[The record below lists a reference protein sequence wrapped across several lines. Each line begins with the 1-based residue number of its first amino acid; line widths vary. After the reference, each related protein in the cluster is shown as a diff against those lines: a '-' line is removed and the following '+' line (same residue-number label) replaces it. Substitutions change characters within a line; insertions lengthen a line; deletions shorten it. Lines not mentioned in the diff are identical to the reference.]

1 MTGHSLTGYQFTKY
15 VMDDVAFD
23 NARTNYND
31 VPLARYA
38 EVLLNYAEAKAELRK
53 LTDEDWSITIGAL
66 RRRAGITGGDLDTKP
81 VTVDPYIQTFYPDVT
96 DPVILEIRREREIE
110 LILEGLR
117 LNDLKRW
124 ACGELWETAPWD
136 GIYVPALDTPLDLNG
151 DGTYDVY
158 ITEDTGYSGSY
169 KSIAMTMDG
178 SQQAVRLD
186 DDPKGG
192 YKLNYVISREWNDN
206 MYIYPIPE
214 VVIQK
219 NTNLKQNPGWN

>member
-1 MTGHSLTGYQFTKY
+1 MKVSDSTTSS
-15 VMDDVAFD
+15 A
-23 NARTNYND
+23 
-31 VPLARYA
+31 
-38 EVLLNYAEAKAELRK
+38 
-53 LTDEDWSITIGAL
+53 
-66 RRRAGITGGDLDTKP
+66 
-81 VTVDPYIQTFYPDVT
+81 
-96 DPVILEIRREREIE
+96 
-110 LILEGLR
+110 
-117 LNDLKRW
+117 
-124 ACGELWETAPWD
+124 
-136 GIYVPALDTPLDLNG
+136 PLDLNG

>member
-1 MTGHSLTGYQFTKY
+1 MKELNILLSELGISKVRLAKY
-15 VMDDVAFD
+15 LGVSRIISFEWDFSNRDQSVD
-23 NARTNYND
+23 
-31 VPLARYA
+31 
-38 EVLLNYAEAKAELRK
+38 EVWFPISSKCYLRVK
-53 LTDEDWSITIGAL
+53 SKEIFL
-66 RRRAGITGGDLDTKP
+66 KY
-81 VTVDPYIQTFYPDVT
+81 PYIQSIYPGIS

-124 ACGELWETAPWD
+124 ACGNLWETSPWD
-136 GIYVPALDTPLDLNG
+136 GIYIPALDTPLDLNG

-158 ITEDTGYSGSY
+158 VTEDTGYSGSY
-169 KSIAMTMDG
+169 KSIAMTMEG
-178 SQQAVRLD
+178 NQQAVKLE
-186 DDPKGG
+186 DDPEGG
-192 YKLNYVISREWNDN
+192 YKLNYAISREWNDN